1 MLKIAVVD
9 DVNDVCVLVES
20 LLIKLSKK
28 YGIAS
33 EIDVLYSGDE
43 LKKQLDMG
51 AFYDVIF
58 LDIEMNGLSGIDV
71 SKYLRETMDNDSMQ
85 IVYISGKTEYAV
97 SLFDYDPIL
106 FLVKPLDEQIIEK
119 AFNKLIKKLSLHSE
133 TFEYNVGSYKYKISK
148 KDICYFQRHGRVI
161 QMHFYSGDE
170 KTAEFYSSIE
180 KLAKEFDEKDGFLT
194 IDKSCIIN
202 SLHVKEYNYTHVIM
216 DTGKELKIAQPRRKH
231 IREIQLKLELEDPTF

>member
-33 EIDVLYSGDE
+33 EIDVLYSGNE

-71 SKYLRETMDNDSMQ
+71 SKYLRETMNNDSMQ
-85 IVYISGKTEYAV
+85 IVYISGKTEYA
-97 SLFDYDPIL
+97 
-106 FLVKPLDEQIIEK
+106 
-119 AFNKLIKKLSLHSE
+119 
-133 TFEYNVGSYKYKISK
+133 
-148 KDICYFQRHGRVI
+148 
-161 QMHFYSGDE
+161 
-170 KTAEFYSSIE
+170 
-180 KLAKEFDEKDGFLT
+180 
-194 IDKSCIIN
+194 
-202 SLHVKEYNYTHVIM
+202 
-216 DTGKELKIAQPRRKH
+216 
-231 IREIQLKLELEDPTF
+231 